1 MFSLFR
7 KKKYKI
13 KEKIAIVDG
22 EARYIYYINNN
33 KKMVFTSYGQA
44 EQYIRTITG
53 FYGID
58 ENRKPNK
65 VWEFDEKGHLINE

>member
-1 MFSLFR
+1 MFSIFR

-13 KEKIAIVDG
+13 KEFIAIVDG

-33 KKMVFTSYGQA
+33 KKMLFTSYWQA

-53 FYGID
+53 FYGVD
-58 ENRKPNK
+58 ENRKQNK
-65 VWEFDEKGHLINE
+65 VLEFDEKGHLINE

>member
-1 MFSLFR
+1 MFSIFR

-13 KEKIAIVDG
+13 KEFIAIVDG

-33 KKMVFTSYGQA
+33 KKMLFTSYWQA

-53 FYGID
+53 FYGVD

-65 VWEFDEKGHLINE
+65 VLEFDEKGHLINE